1 MSGREHCL
9 GRTMESSCPDCGA
22 EAGFVEQTARVLRG
36 TCVGCGRTFTIVQD
50 VLGPSVAPS
59 PSNPGAAAPPGPTA
73 SGSSP
78 APVHPAGPTCQKCGA
93 PLALRAS
100 SGGSFEARCR
110 SCSSTFRY
118 VLETPAAP
126 RARAAIAADPCDSP
140 RILRGTSRESA
151 PPAGTASPFR
161 RDVISAAG
169 RRAATVVGEKAGRS
183 GLPIAGPAGGRGD
196 RTGNCSLGSGA
207 RSAPFGR
214 TAAAGRTTRTGATPA
229 GDGGPGASDP
239 RTEPGP
245 ATRSSRAGRGVRHER
260 GQSSSSRA
268 RTSPRSGS
276 DLGRTAIPSPRLG
289 QTA

>member
-126 RARAAIAADPCDSP
+126 RPPARFVSQRPLP
-140 RILRGTSRESA
+140 SREGRPVPPGSNA
-151 PPAGTASPFR
+151 RPCRNCGGPLRFTTDPAGNVTGVCSSCGNRFTLPPR
-161 RDVISAAG
+161 RDFGGRPEGRDG
-169 RRAATVVGEKAGRS
+169 RRGEGR
-183 GLPIAGPAGGRGD
+183 
-196 RTGNCSLGSGA
+196 
-207 RSAPFGR
+207 PFGPTYR
-214 TAAAGRTTRTGATPA
+214 RPGRWS
-229 GDGGPGASDP
+229 GGPNRELLPRFRGSIGAVRPNGRRRENDENGRDARRRRRP
-239 RTEPGP
+239 RRE
-245 ATRSSRAGRGVRHER
+245 
-260 GQSSSSRA
+260 
-268 RTSPRSGS
+268 
-276 DLGRTAIPSPRLG
+276 
-289 QTA
+289 